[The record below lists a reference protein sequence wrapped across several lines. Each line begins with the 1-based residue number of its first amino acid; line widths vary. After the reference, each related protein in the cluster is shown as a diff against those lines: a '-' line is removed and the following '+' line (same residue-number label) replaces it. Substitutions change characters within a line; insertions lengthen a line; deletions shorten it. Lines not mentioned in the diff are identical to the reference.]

1 MAGQLVMQET
11 DSRCAELYLDLLKSC
26 LTRVLF
32 MNDAPGREESAL
44 SKDRELRELGWD
56 WPDEAETM
64 IGMVRLNCIQECLET
79 ALRDE
84 VPGDLLEAGVWRGGA
99 VILMRAVLKVHGVV
113 DRTVWAADSFR
124 GLPPPDASSFTQDL
138 ALDLSGFAELA
149 VSLEQVKSNF
159 SRYGLLDEQVAF
171 LEGWFKDTL
180 PAAPIDRLAVL
191 RLDGD
196 YYESTIE
203 VLESLYHK
211 VSPGGF
217 VIVDDYLHLDACKQA
232 VDDFRA
238 AFSIRDE
245 IVEADWN
252 SVYWRVAG

>member
-1 MAGQLVMQET
+1 MVGHFVMQET
-11 DSRCAELYLDLLKSC
+11 DSRCAVLYLELLKSC

-32 MNDAPGREESAL
+32 MNDTPGREQAVLAKE
-44 SKDRELRELGWD
+44 REIRRLGWD

-64 IGMVRLNCIQECLET
+64 IGMVRLNCIQQCVET
-79 ALRDE
+79 VLRDE
-84 VPGDLLEAGVWRGGA
+84 VPGDLLEAGVWRGGV
-99 VILMRAVLKVHGVV
+99 VILMRAVLKAHGVL

-124 GLPPPDASSFTQDL
+124 GLPPPDAGTFTQDL
-138 ALDLSGFAELA
+138 AVDLFGFEELA
-149 VSLEQVKSNF
+149 VGVEHVRAGF
-159 SRYGLLDEQVAF
+159 ARYGLLDDQVGF

-180 PAAPIDRLAVL
+180 PTAPIDRLAVL

-196 YYESTIE
+196 YYQSTIQ
-203 VLESLYHK
+203 VLEALYHK

-217 VIVDDYLHLDACKQA
+217 VFVDDYLHLEACRQA

-238 AFSIRDE
+238 AFSIREE
-245 IVEADWN
+245 IVEVDGN